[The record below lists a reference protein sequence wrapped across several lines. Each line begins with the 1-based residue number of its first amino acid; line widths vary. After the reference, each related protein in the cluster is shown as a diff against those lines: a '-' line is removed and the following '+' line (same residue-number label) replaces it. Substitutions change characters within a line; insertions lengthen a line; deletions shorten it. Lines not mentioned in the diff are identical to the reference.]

1 MFLKIKELA
10 GQNAAKNCLTFK
22 TCINMLL
29 IEDYFI
35 KANYNARQCDFY
47 EPKLVEY
54 PNFNR
59 FYREYLGKE
68 CLRRGNLNRFF
79 LMRDRN
85 RKEIFSFHSP
95 DAYKKIDV
103 KGNVVQVKWFN
114 GNLETFSYDEKGY
127 VIQYEYYIGGEALCR
142 RETTSYRYGSDSVRI
157 AEVINTFYP
166 YEQYCG
172 DKPRHIQGQEYKVV
186 RDVYEYYD
194 NGKAIKSQ
202 RFFTNIPFETRE
214 YYEIDKAY
222 EKYTCEEYLAYEQFY
237 DGKWDILKKR
247 ISYNQER
254 EIVEVALYTQSGN
267 DNNDRT
273 IVALLEEEYNEEY
286 EKARYSIF
294 YSPQKL
300 DIDYHTLSTFEMLGV
315 VNYWGDI
322 RLGSVI
328 FDQEGNIDNGYIL
341 SYEGSNFEDSGD
353 WLTFESGR
361 ENAEGEIEWGCEY
374 EWRGYNWELSLFEN
388 GELRDRIT
396 SEVHLS
402 INEAIN
408 VFMPLKCY
416 RKD

>member
-1 MFLKIKELA
+1 
-10 GQNAAKNCLTFK
+10 
-22 TCINMLL
+22 MLL

-35 KANYNARQCDFY
+35 KANYNARQYDFY
-47 EPKLVEY
+47 EPKLAEY
-54 PNFNR
+54 PNFNK
-59 FYREYLGKE
+59 FYREYLK
-68 CLRRGNLNRFF
+68 RGNLNRFF

-85 RKEIFSFHSP
+85 RKEMFSFHSP

-103 KGNVVQVKWFN
+103 KGNVVQIKWFN

-127 VIQYEYYIGGEALCR
+127 VIQYEYYIGGEVLCR

-157 AEVINTFYP
+157 AEVTNTFYP

-172 DKPRHIQGQEYKVV
+172 DNPRYIQGQEYKVV
-186 RDVYEYYD
+186 RDVYEYHD
-194 NGKAIKSQ
+194 NGKAFKSQ

-214 YYEIDKAY
+214 YDYEIYKAY

-247 ISYNQER
+247 ISYNQEG

-273 IVALLEEEYNEEY
+273 IVALFEEEYNEEY

-300 DIDYHTLSTFEMLGV
+300 DIDYRTLRTFEMLGV
-315 VNYWGDI
+315 LNYWGDI

-353 WLTFESGR
+353 WPKYEVGR

-374 EWRGYNWELSLFEN
+374 DWRGYNWELSLFEN
-388 GELRDRIT
+388 GELRERIT

-402 INEAIN
+402 INEAVS
-408 VFMPLKCY
+408 VFM
-416 RKD
+416 RM